1 MNDRKKSTAVVQG
14 ILAHGSPDLFLF
26 MHLQKYIYKCYAW
39 FKKKKKLKIRL
50 HGDLENQEAGM

>member
-1 MNDRKKSTAVVQG
+1 MFCFEDIHSLIDWMNDRKKSTAVVQG

-39 FKKKKKLKIRL
+39 FKKKNKS
-50 HGDLENQEAGM
+50 